1 MELKKGKIKFKKYF
15 DSFFQNNVK
24 IGIWNLMENTNFGIS
39 NFLENPADI
48 GVIKSRVFYSVQA
61 GKISIIC

>member
-48 GVIKSRVFYSVQA
+48 GVL
-61 GKISIIC
+61 